1 MLKKAIAWRI
11 IPRINQKKVTN
22 VLLWTNFT
30 TDQITKIKALNIRW
44 FYTQDSSI
52 YVNPEEYTQ
61 TAENLSKASAVLW
74 MTSNDLAKVT
84 RKRDLRY
91 VPIFNK
97 LSINSSESLKQL
109 IK

>member
-1 MLKKAIAWRI
+1 
-11 IPRINQKKVTN
+11 
-22 VLLWTNFT
+22 
-30 TDQITKIKALNIRW
+30 
-44 FYTQDSSI
+44 
-52 YVNPEEYTQ
+52 
-61 TAENLSKASAVLW
+61 

-109 IK
+109 IKDEKEAINKQILDKKDSIYSFFILTENPSRYYPENEVAAQVV